1 MAPDVRGYLGRAAAF
16 SGQNPQTGYHG
27 LVFANGK
34 HLVRRT
40 FLFIVPPVPLDQF
53 DGDRKQLHHI
63 GHAGFY
69 TVAHQPCTALGI
81 RMDILVRDLL
91 QIRIRQT
98 CEAHE
103 QEHVTDSPLAL
114 VIQLDMDDALQVLL
128 GEERTP
134 LVFGQAV
141 ETDERVKPYPAS
153 FLGGIHQPFQGVDP
167 AESRRVR
174 QGACPEHPV
183 IIVLDELLV
192 KVGDGYILDAPL
204 LFEEKQ
210 QILVVGHQPAI
221 GACRLFLAYL
231 FLVGGKLLPE
241 QSHKGVIIVPETKIA
256 VVDTFSCHQAVMVA
270 DILVMPCDLGL
281 DIVKLLVQ
289 PSGLVGFP
297 FRPLGLGIP

>member
-27 LVFANGK
+27 LVFAYGK

-69 TVAHQPCTALGI
+69 TVAHQPCTTLGI

-91 QIRIRQT
+91 QIRVRQT

-141 ETDERVKPYPAS
+141 EPMN
-153 FLGGIHQPFQGVDP
+153 G
-167 AESRRVR
+167 
-174 QGACPEHPV
+174 
-183 IIVLDELLV
+183 
-192 KVGDGYILDAPL
+192 
-204 LFEEKQ
+204 
-210 QILVVGHQPAI
+210 
-221 GACRLFLAYL
+221 
-231 FLVGGKLLPE
+231 
-241 QSHKGVIIVPETKIA
+241 
-256 VVDTFSCHQAVMVA
+256 
-270 DILVMPCDLGL
+270 
-281 DIVKLLVQ
+281 
-289 PSGLVGFP
+289 
-297 FRPLGLGIP
+297 